1 MMRPAAVL
9 VTLTAIG
16 ALAAGVYSYVTR
28 GPDGQDD
35 KTLSVAESQ
44 QPAARAQRPHEQ
56 ALATAAE
63 ATPETPATEPR
74 DLAEA
79 APPIRETNPT
89 NIARWIADTQSTD
102 PKMRAAAIAALAEA
116 PKAEA
121 VPALKRVLTV
131 GEPQVDRQIAVRS
144 LHVLALQQ
152 DDDDG
157 AIRNVLRDAV
167 YHGDDEGVTDSAR
180 AVLED
185 IETEFALRSPSN

>member
-1 MMRPAAVL
+1 MRPAAVL
-9 VTLTAIG
+9 VTLAAIG

-28 GPDGQDD
+28 APDRQDD
-35 KTLSVAESQ
+35 KSLSASEPQ
-44 QPAARAQRPHEQ
+44 QPAAPTQRPHEQ

-63 ATPETPATEPR
+63 ATHQAPSTEPR

-79 APPIRETNPT
+79 APIRETNPA

-102 PKMRAAAIAALAEA
+102 PKLRAAAIAALAEA

-144 LHVLALQQ
+144 LHALALQQ

-157 AIRNVLRDAV
+157 AIRNALRDAV
-167 YHGDDEGVTDSAR
+167 YHGDDEGVTESAR

-185 IETEFALRSPSN
+185 IEAEFALRSPSN

>member
-1 MMRPAAVL
+1 MSRPSAVL
-9 VTLTAIG
+9 VTLAAIG

-28 GPDGQDD
+28 NLGHP
-35 KTLSVAESQ
+35 EPQ
-44 QPAARAQRPHEQ
+44 QPAAHVQIPHDDAADPAAQ
-56 ALATAAE
+56 ATLD
-63 ATPETPATEPR
+63 TQSPEIR

-79 APPIRETNPT
+79 APIRDTNPAS
-89 NIARWIADTQSTD
+89 IARWIADTQSTD

-121 VPALKRVLTV
+121 VPALTRVLTV

-157 AIRNVLRDAV
+157 AIRDVLRDAV
-167 YHGDDEGVTDSAR
+167 YHGDDESVTDSAR

-185 IETEFALRSPSN
+185 IETEFALRSPSR

>member
-1 MMRPAAVL
+1 MRPAAVL
-9 VTLTAIG
+9 ITLAAIG
-16 ALAAGVYSYVTR
+16 ALTAGVYSYVTR
-28 GPDGQDD
+28 APARQDD
-35 KTLSVAESQ
+35 KSLVASERQ
-44 QPAARAQRPHEQ
+44 QPAAPMQRPHEQ
-56 ALATAAE
+56 AVAAE
-63 ATPETPATEPR
+63 ATPETPSVEPR

-79 APPIRETNPT
+79 AAIRETNPA

-102 PKMRAAAIAALAEA
+102 PKMRAAAIVALAEA

-131 GEPQVDRQIAVRS
+131 GEPQADRQIAVRS

-152 DDDDG
+152 NDDDG

-185 IETEFALRSPSN
+185 IEAEFALRSPTR

>member
-1 MMRPAAVL
+1 MSRPSAVL
-9 VTLTAIG
+9 VTLAAIG

-28 GPDGQDD
+28 DPTDQVP
-35 KTLSVAESQ
+35 SASAPQ
-44 QPAARAQRPHEQ
+44 QPAPTVQMPRDETAS
-56 ALATAAE
+56 TAAQ
-63 ATPETPATEPR
+63 ATQETQSTEPR

-79 APPIRETNPT
+79 APPSRETNPA

-102 PKMRAAAIAALAEA
+102 PKMRAAAIAALAEV

-185 IETEFALRSPSN
+185 IEAEFALRSPNR

>member
-1 MMRPAAVL
+1 MSRPSAVL
-9 VTLTAIG
+9 VTLAAIG

-28 GPDGQDD
+28 DPADEVP
-35 KTLSVAESQ
+35 SASEPQ
-44 QPAARAQRPHEQ
+44 QPAPTVQMLRDEAVP
-56 ALATAAE
+56 TAAQ
-63 ATPETPATEPR
+63 ATQETQSTEPG

-79 APPIRETNPT
+79 APVRETNPA

-102 PKMRAAAIAALAEA
+102 AKTRAAAIAALAEA

-185 IETEFALRSPSN
+185 IEAEFALRAPTR

>member
-16 ALAAGVYSYVTR
+16 ALAAGGYSYVTR
-28 GPDGQDD
+28 APDRQDD
-35 KTLSVAESQ
+35 KSLGASEPQ
-44 QPAARAQRPHEQ
+44 QPAAPTQSPNEQ

-63 ATPETPATEPR
+63 ATPKTPSIEPR

-79 APPIRETNPT
+79 APAIPETNPA

-102 PKMRAAAIAALAEA
+102 PKTRAAAIAALAEA

-131 GEPQVDRQIAVRS
+131 GDPQVDRQIAVRS

-185 IETEFALRSPSN
+185 IEAEFALRSPTR